1 MSTARTDQYAQPL
14 LLLTKLWCVWTLARG
29 QHVYS
34 ESGPAVHFLL
44 WITVHTLYLIP
55 VQNGF
60 TSADRKQFIALTSLV
75 KIQTNWKLWLLHM
88 VIEAKWSRPHA
99 LQLQDVWQPV
109 CIKLS
114 EIDHVIPFVL
124 HWTITCSGLD
134 WDWCTPCSQA
144 VVPAQQLGQHWS
156 VTGTT
161 CAASC
166 FLQNTQAQSELWAS
180 SPIRRGEEARLW
192 FLLSWGYNVNSK
204 PKFEMPLFEIMLT
217 FGSSE
222 LH

>member
-1 MSTARTDQYAQPL
+1 M
-14 LLLTKLWCVWTLARG
+14 CVDTG
-29 QHVYS
+29 Q
-34 ESGPAVHFLL
+34 GPACLFWVRSSCAFSPVDNSSYPLFNTRAEWVHKCRQETIHCSHVFSENTDKLEAVTFTHGHRSEVKQASRAAAAGCVTACVYK
-44 WITVHTLYLIP
+44 TVWNWP
-55 VQNGF
+55 C
-60 TSADRKQFIALTSLV
+60 DSL
-75 KIQTNWKLWLLHM
+75 
-88 VIEAKWSRPHA
+88 
-99 LQLQDVWQPV
+99 
-109 CIKLS
+109 C
-114 EIDHVIPFVL
+114 L

-180 SPIRRGEEARLW
+180 SPIRRGKEVRLW

-204 PKFEMPLFEIMLT
+204 PKFEMPLFEIMLM